1 LIAEGITPCVTIFH
15 WDHPQA
21 LEDEYG
27 SFSNTERIVKDFGAF
42 AELLFQRFGDRV
54 KNWITINEVGLL
66 HNLGSSSDWFQP
78 HIFTMLSSFVFRAGK
93 WKGTEDTAK

>member
-1 LIAEGITPCVTIFH
+1 MIAEGITPCVTIFH

-27 SFSNTERIVKDFGAF
+27 SFSNTERIVKDFVAY

-66 HNLGSSSDWFQP
+66 QLLGCLTDLF
-78 HIFTMLSSFVFRAGK
+78 
-93 WKGTEDTAK
+93 